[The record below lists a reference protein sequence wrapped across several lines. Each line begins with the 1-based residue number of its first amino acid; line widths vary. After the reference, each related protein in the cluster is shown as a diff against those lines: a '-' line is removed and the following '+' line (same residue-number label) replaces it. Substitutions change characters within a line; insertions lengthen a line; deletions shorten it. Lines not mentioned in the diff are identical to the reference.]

1 MSWQLRVA
9 NRAQKE
15 LKRVPA
21 KDRERILAAL
31 HEMSENPFSG
41 DIVLL
46 KGQLTGWRRRV
57 RNYRIFFDV
66 YPDISLVDV
75 TDIARRSS
83 TTY

>member
-1 MSWQLRVA
+1 MIWQLHVA
-9 NRAQKE
+9 RRAQKE
-15 LKRVPA
+15 LKRIPG

-57 RNYRIFFDV
+57 GNYRIFFDV
-66 YPDISLVDV
+66 YPDISLIDV